1 MAAFP
6 LLVEGLTEAGN
17 AEVTSVCM
25 WKKFDSEFALRTFCE
40 LLRETGLLWLVF
52 SMLDRLISATLTV
65 GWSLGNCG
73 AALTLWII
81 GTGVEARHRWVT
93 GSQL

>member
-25 WKKFDSEFALRTFCE
+25 KVDRLFVLHCFCE
-40 LLRETGLLWLVF
+40 LLRESGLLWLVF
-52 SMLDRLISATLTV
+52 SMLDRLLTSTISV
-65 GWSLGNCG
+65 GWVFGNTS
-73 AALTLWII
+73 AALTLWFI
-81 GTGVEARHRWVT
+81 GTIMEARLKWVT
-93 GSQL
+93 GSQH